1 MLSEDTLLEINCTG
15 TRTLTPRVAINGIAV
30 SSGNATELLTSL
42 GAEESVI
49 RDSTG
54 RLVLCFRLSV
64 TSELEAPLTVEC
76 TRSSNYDYTLKFTDV
91 RG

>member
-1 MLSEDTLLEINCTG
+1 MLSEDTLLEMYCTG
-15 TRTLTPRVAINGIAV
+15 TRTLTAYVTINGIAV
-30 SSGNATELLTSL
+30 SSGNATKLLTSL
-42 GAEESVI
+42 GVEESVM

-54 RLVLCFRLSV
+54 RLVLCFRLNL
-64 TSELEAPLTVEC
+64 TSEFEAPLTVEC